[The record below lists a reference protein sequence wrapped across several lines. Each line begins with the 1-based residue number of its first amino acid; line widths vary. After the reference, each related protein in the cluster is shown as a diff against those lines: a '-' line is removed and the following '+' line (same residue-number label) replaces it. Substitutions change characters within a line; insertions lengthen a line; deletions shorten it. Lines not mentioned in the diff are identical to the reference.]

1 MSPPAGNT
9 LPLIERP
16 HDVPAEAPQVVWR
29 LRMGWPESLEN
40 NLHPTQKAGC
50 IMKRLLLGIALL
62 ALLAGTASAYVPLGK
77 LQPTQS
83 TKSTAPGLD
92 TGGQL
97 ITGRTLDP
105 IDRPGV
111 SPGTPNLPPGD
122 ENPTRPVPEPGTM
135 ALASMGLIALGAA
148 ARMRRGS

>member
-1 MSPPAGNT
+1 
-9 LPLIERP
+9 
-16 HDVPAEAPQVVWR
+16 
-29 LRMGWPESLEN
+29 
-40 NLHPTQKAGC
+40 
-50 IMKRLLLGIALL
+50 MKKLLLGIALL
-62 ALLAGTASAYVPLGK
+62 ALLAGSASAYVPLGK

-92 TGGQL
+92 ANGQV
-97 ITGRTLDP
+97 ITGRTLEP
-105 IDRPGV
+105 FDRPGGKDP
-111 SPGTPNLPPGD
+111 SKPNLPPGD